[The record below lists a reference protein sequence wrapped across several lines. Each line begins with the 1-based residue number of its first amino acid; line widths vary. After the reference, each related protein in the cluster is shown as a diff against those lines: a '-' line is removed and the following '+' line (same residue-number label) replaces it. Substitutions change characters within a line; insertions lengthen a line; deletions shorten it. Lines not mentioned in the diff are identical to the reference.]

1 MKTILKV
8 SEVYQGTW
16 FNKAL
21 TQRFNL
27 CNYFESY
34 QLCNKLPCQTNIDRV
49 QHNKNKVSEKVM
61 LDLSKIFRIY
71 TNFKFCVSCCPCH
84 HHHHHHTEHQHFHW
98 KNNLC
103 FTIRHIIQ
111 ENMLIEHILSARNDQ
126 DYNNHLILVIVM
138 SVYNL
143 IGQQILINLI
153 CKFMQVYKCTN
164 ILNNQMLTY
173 RTIKC

>member
-1 MKTILKV
+1 MWKFLSSKNCFMFLKLVFQLQLILTSSKSPAFDDKTMKTILKV

-98 KNNLC
+98 RNNYCVLQYV
-103 FTIRHIIQ
+103 T
-111 ENMLIEHILSARNDQ
+111 
-126 DYNNHLILVIVM
+126 
-138 SVYNL
+138 
-143 IGQQILINLI
+143 
-153 CKFMQVYKCTN
+153 YKK
-164 ILNNQMLTY
+164 IS
-173 RTIKC
+173 